1 MRLKR
6 ILATATLALGTSFIV
21 STLTP
26 SAFGRVDV
34 GISVGGPP
42 PAPRVVGPVG
52 VAPGPG
58 YVWTNGYWDW
68 SGGTWVWVDGR
79 WLLPPHGRHVWVE
92 PYYHPY
98 GGGAYHYHRGYWR

>member
-1 MRLKR
+1 MQLKR
-6 ILATATLALGTSFIV
+6 ILATGAL
-21 STLTP
+21 
-26 SAFGRVDV
+26 AFGTFFISSAAFARVDV

-42 PAPRVVGPVG
+42 PPPRVVGAVG

-68 SGGTWVWVDGR
+68 SGGAWVWVGGR
-79 WLLPPHGRHVWVE
+79 WGLPPHGHGVWVE

-98 GGGAYHYHRGYWR
+98 HGGYHYHRGYWR

>member
-1 MRLKR
+1 MRFKR
-6 ILATATLALGTSFIV
+6 ILATAALALGTSLV
-21 STLTP
+21 APT
-26 SAFGRVDV
+26 AFGRVDF

-42 PAPRVVGPVG
+42 PPPQVVGPVG

-68 SGGTWVWVDGR
+68 NGGRWVWVGGN
-79 WLLPPHGRHVWVE
+79 WVVPPHGHRVWVE

-98 GGGAYHYHRGYWR
+98 RGAYHYHRGHWR